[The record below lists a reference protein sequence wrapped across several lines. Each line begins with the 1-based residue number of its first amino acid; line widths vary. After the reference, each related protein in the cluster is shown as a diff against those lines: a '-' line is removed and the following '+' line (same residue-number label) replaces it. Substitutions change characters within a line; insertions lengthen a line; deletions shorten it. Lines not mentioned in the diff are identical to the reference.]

1 MDASTAQTCSAPF
14 RDGQTSSEMEWHG
27 RRGSHGEEEEDG
39 GKPSSS
45 SYGASHRV
53 NNRTYN
59 AGLLSAITFEPFAAL
74 FQLLLGAGLILLVS
88 QLSKEAV
95 YLMPDGFLNAC
106 LAGKQTCKQEWRQRA
121 RLALLVLSRPSAGVR
136 NAAPRRPAGEE
147 PGPQC
152 SECMRS

>member
-27 RRGSHGEEEEDG
+27 RRGSHGEEEEEEDG

-53 NNRTYN
+53 DNRTYN

-88 QLSKEAV
+88 
-95 YLMPDGFLNAC
+95 
-106 LAGKQTCKQEWRQRA
+106 
-121 RLALLVLSRPSAGVR
+121 
-136 NAAPRRPAGEE
+136 
-147 PGPQC
+147 
-152 SECMRS
+152 